1 MKMQSSALLAVGAL
15 MAIAPVA
22 DAQSVGRMVGSDI
35 VYAAGDVVGT
45 WLAPFHSSAR
55 DWLGAAGVV
64 AGSAAISPFDDDI
77 DRWFLRHQNDNV
89 WSALHELREG
99 GSAFAGK
106 TIVPPVAALYVIG
119 VATRSTGIRD
129 GVWGCVASYA
139 SESVVRTQVMYRL
152 VGRLRPDS
160 LRIPHIGV
168 PTAQGDQY
176 KFYFP
181 GSNAWGKHSLPAG
194 HVANVAA
201 CASFLS
207 HRFGDWWV
215 TVPAYAIA
223 AGVGIGREV
232 DRRHWTSDTVL
243 GALFGY
249 AVGKEVA
256 RRQLDRKQ
264 REGNGGHPGDDDGGS
279 LFFAPSLDGNGLL
292 LGWKASF

>member
-1 MKMQSSALLAVGAL
+1 MRTRWMVPAAVC
-15 MAIAPVA
+15 VA
-22 DAQSVGRMVGSDI
+22 VTFARAAHGQSVGRMIGSDV

-45 WLAPFHSSAR
+45 WLAPFHSSAQ
-55 DWLGAAGVV
+55 DWLGAVGV
-64 AGSAAISPFDDDI
+64 AAASAAILPFDDNI
-77 DRWFLRHQNDNV
+77 DDWFLRHRNDNA

-106 TIVPPVAALYVIG
+106 TIVPPIAALYVVG
-119 VATRSTGIRD
+119 VVTRSTGIRD

-160 LRIPHIGV
+160 VRTSHAGLPS
-168 PTAQGDQY
+168 AQGDQY

-181 GSNAWGKHSLPAG
+181 GSSAWGKHSIPAG
-194 HVANVAA
+194 HIANAAA

-207 HRFGDWWV
+207 HRFSNRWV
-215 TVPAYAIA
+215 SVPAYAIA
-223 AGVGIGREV
+223 VGVGVGREL

-256 RRQLDRKQ
+256 RRQLDREQ
-264 REGNGGHPGDDDGGS
+264 RNGSGHSDGDGGS
-279 LFFAPSLDGNGLL
+279 FFFAPDGNGLM

>member
-1 MKMQSSALLAVGAL
+1 MRTRSSAPFALGLLI
-15 MAIAPVA
+15 AIAPAV

-45 WLAPFHSSAR
+45 WLAPFHSSMR

-64 AGSAAISPFDDDI
+64 AGGAAISPFDDDI

-89 WSALHELREG
+89 WSSLHELREG

-106 TIVPPVAALYVIG
+106 TIVPPVAVLYIVG

-139 SESVVRTQVMYRL
+139 SESVVRSQVMYRL

-160 LRIPHIGV
+160 LRTAHVGV
-168 PTAQGDQY
+168 PTTQGDQY

-207 HRFGDWWV
+207 HRFHNWWV
-215 TVPAYAIA
+215 SVPAYAIA
-223 AGVGIGREV
+223 AGVGVGREV

-256 RRQLDRKQ
+256 RRELDRKR
-264 REGNGGHPGDDDGGS
+264 REGNGNHSGDDDGGS
-279 LFFAPSLDGNGLL
+279 FFFSPSMDGPGVL
-292 LGWKASF
+292 LGWRATF